1 MGLWEFRDFLP
12 LQQLQIQLGWGGS
25 CSSPAGDGEEGKGK
39 EKKKKKQKL
48 LCGNNQL
55 VFFFFFPSQIQ
66 GKVSYWVNSQLWG
79 VPGAA
84 GPDPCVGNSDSQGL
98 VPHILEWIPSSG
110 WNIPNPWGINPAL
123 GVFPAPQSHLDFHW
137 KAAPGSSL
145 NKARMENCSWEFCGS
160 NPGYFHG
167 FLQGV
172 HPYHLPRPNPTGR
185 STPNPSASS
194 SRPQNPFSL
203 GWEGADPTPSAGSG
217 SELSQGDVGPE
228 IHTGFAINP
237 Q

>member
-1 MGLWEFRDFLP
+1 MGIQGFSPTAAAPDPAWMGRELFQPCRGWRRRKRKRKEKEEAKTPLWE
-12 LQQLQIQLGWGGS
+12 Q
-25 CSSPAGDGEEGKGK
+25 PAG
-39 EKKKKKQKL
+39 
-48 LCGNNQL
+48 
-55 VFFFFFPSQIQ
+55 FFFFFPSQIQ
-66 GKVSYWVNSQLWG
+66 GKASSWVNSQLWG

-84 GPDPCVGNSDSQGL
+84 GPDPCVGNSDSQGP

-172 HPYHLPRPNPTGR
+172 HPHHLPRPNPTGR

-217 SELSQGDVGPE
+217 SELSQGDVGSE
-228 IHTGFAINP
+228 IHTGFTINP